1 MGTLALHSQII
12 NRSEWLLRHWFTTE
26 VDHESGGIWPLLDP
40 RCSHGSRGRLT
51 GRQERVRRPQ
61 PELDG

>member
-1 MGTLALHSQII
+1 MGTLALQGQII

-40 RCSHGSRGRLT
+40 RLFTWFARSPHRPPGT
-51 GRQERVRRPQ
+51 GRAAAA
-61 PELDG
+61 GT